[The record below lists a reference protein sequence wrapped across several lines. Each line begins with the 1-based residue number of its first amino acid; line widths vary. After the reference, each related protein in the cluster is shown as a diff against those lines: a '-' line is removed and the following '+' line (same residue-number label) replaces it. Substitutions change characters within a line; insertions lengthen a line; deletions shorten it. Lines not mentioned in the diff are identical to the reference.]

1 MSENRCV
8 SCGEIIP
15 EGRQICPHCWFEEGR
30 KQHNLSK
37 YSVVLLQGR
46 KEIVLN
52 CETRKM
58 VRQLVRWHK
67 HGADAVTVISRRF
80 VKRPR

>member
-15 EGRQICPHCWFEEGR
+15 EGRQICPRCRFEAGR
-30 KQHNLSK
+30 QQHRLTK
-37 YSVVLLQGR
+37 YSVVILKG
-46 KEIVLN
+46 KEEIVLN
-52 CETRKM
+52 CETKKM
-58 VRQLVRWHK
+58 MRMCIRWHK
-67 HGADAVTVISRRF
+67 YDADAVTVISRRF

>member
-15 EGRQICPHCWFEEGR
+15 EGRQICPHCWLEEGTQ
-30 KQHNLSK
+30 QHKLPK
-37 YSVVLLQGR
+37 YAVVILQGG

-58 VRQLVRWHK
+58 VRQLIRWNK
-67 HGADAVTVISRRF
+67 YDADAVTVISRRF

>member
-15 EGRQICPHCWFEEGR
+15 EGRQICPHCWFEEGTQ
-30 KQHNLSK
+30 QHKPPK
-37 YSVVLLQGR
+37 YAVVMLQGG

-58 VRQLVRWHK
+58 VRQLIRRHK
-67 HGADAVTVISRRF
+67 NDADAVTVISRRF

>member
-15 EGRQICPHCWFEEGR
+15 EGTQICPHCWFEGKR
-30 KQHNLSK
+30 QQHKLPK

-58 VRQLVRWHK
+58 ARQCIRRHK
-67 HGADAVTVISRRF
+67 YDADAVTVISRR
-80 VKRPR
+80 VIKRPR

>member
-8 SCGEIIP
+8 YCSEIIP
-15 EGRQICPHCWFEEGR
+15 EGRQICLHCWFEEGR
-30 KQHNLSK
+30 QHELTK
-37 YSVVLLQGR
+37 YSVVILQGR

-52 CETRKM
+52 CETREM
-58 VRQLVRWHK
+58 VRQLIRRHK
-67 HGADAVTVISRRF
+67 YDADAVTVISRRV